1 MRQALFTLGT
11 VLVIAA
17 LLTYWMLPPPPERFQ
32 PSPYSALV
40 PEPGDNFADYVAESR
55 TRIRNALRRY
65 YYNGESEPFR
75 NQYSLDEVARMRAPF
90 ELTPASNCAETRPE
104 PRLGILM
111 LHGLTDSPYLLR
123 PAANAL
129 AYRFPCATI
138 RGLLTPGHS
147 TVPGDLLTVG
157 VDEWRATAEYG
168 IDSFDSEVDE
178 LVVLGYSNGSALTLD
193 FLNRHPQ
200 QSSIDKIV
208 LVSPG
213 LQSTN
218 DSAYLA
224 PWLRFV
230 WPWLNEYADQ
240 DAVKYE
246 SFPTRAAAEFYRL
259 TADVIA
265 ETRVPINI
273 PALMVA
279 SGHDTTVRSDIAAN
293 YFCQWMEHGESRL
306 YWYTDAAEQPP
317 APPCGR
323 IELRSVPSDTPRFI
337 SYSHVAFMIPPGD
350 RHYGLDGNYP
360 ACLAYADNN
369 ERYEQCMTDD
379 INTVYAEGG
388 FMDESGL
395 YKGKLVRRSTFN
407 PDFDRM
413 IDTIACF
420 IDEDCH
426 G

>member
-1 MRQALFTLGT
+1 MRQTLFTLGS

-32 PSPYSALV
+32 PSPYAALV

-75 NQYSLDEVARMRAPF
+75 NLYTLDEVARMRAPF
-90 ELTPASNCAETRPE
+90 ELTPASNCTDT
-104 PRLGILM
+104 RLGILM
-111 LHGLTDSPYLLR
+111 IHGLTDSPYLLR

-157 VDEWRATAEYG
+157 VDEWRAITDYG
-168 IDSFDSEVDE
+168 VDSFDGEVDE

-193 FLNRHPQ
+193 YLNRHPQ
-200 QSSIDKIV
+200 QTRIDRIV

-218 DSAYLA
+218 NNAYLA

-230 WPWLNEYADQ
+230 WPWLNEYADE

-246 SFPTRAAAEFYRL
+246 SFPTRAAAEFYQL

-265 ETRVPINI
+265 GTQSAIGV

-279 SGHDTTVRSDIAAN
+279 SGYDTTVRSDIAAN
-293 YFCQWMEHGESRL
+293 YFCQWMDDPDSRL
-306 YWYTDAAEQPP
+306 YWYTDAEDQPP
-317 APPCGR
+317 APPCDR
-323 IELRSVPSDTPRFI
+323 IELRPVPSDIPRFI
-337 SYSHVAFMIPPGD
+337 SYSHVAFMIPQGD

-360 ACLAYADNN
+360 ACLAYADDS
-369 ERYEQCMTDD
+369 ERYERCMTDD
-379 INTVYAEGG
+379 ANTVYAEGS
-388 FMDESGL
+388 FMNSEGL
-395 YKGKLVRRSTFN
+395 YEGKLVRRSTFN
-407 PDFDRM
+407 PDFDGM
-413 IDTIACF
+413 IESIACF
-420 IDEDCH
+420 IDRSCH